1 MIRALL
7 ELLFTIATVMV
18 ARAVLTSIFRGLSNA
33 SSIAKQSAPQPKAP
47 ELRGSNLHRDPVC
60 GTFVSEGT
68 RFQRQ
73 VNGQGTFY
81 YCSSDCREK
90 HSLVA
95 R

>member
-33 SSIAKQSAPQPKAP
+33 SSVAKQSAAQAPAP
-47 ELRGSNLHRDPVC
+47 EIRGSNLHKDPVC
-60 GTFVSEGT
+60 GTYVPEGT
-68 RFQRQ
+68 RFQRHI
-73 VNGQGTFY
+73 NGQGTFY
-81 YCSSDCREK
+81 YCSEQCRER

-95 R
+95 H